1 VSGPCAC
8 LASIR
13 RGLRTK
19 HKFGKD
25 APHRPHVNA
34 RAVLLTTK
42 EKLRSSVPPETNTN
56 NEPHGVYI
64 RAAHEWVAAKAHHA
78 HRVTT

>member
-8 LASIR
+8 LASIP

-25 APHRPHVNA
+25 APHRPHINA

-42 EKLRSSVPPETNTN
+42 EKLRSSVPPEQTMSRTAFTSAQRTSGQL
-56 NEPHGVYI
+56 PRHIVRTALQLDG
-64 RAAHEWVAAKAHHA
+64 
-78 HRVTT
+78 

>member
-1 VSGPCAC
+1 MSGPCAC

-13 RGLRTK
+13 RELRTE

-25 APHRPHVNA
+25 APHCPHVNA

-64 RAAHEWVAAKAHHA
+64 RAAHEWAAKAHHA